1 MKALAAIGGLPDVET
16 SCDPDKDEV
25 RGAATGVAA
34 FQKLKGL
41 RCLDEDLNLQPSIQ
55 AGHSIFHLG

>member
-1 MKALAAIGGLPDVET
+1 MGGDGRWVGGG
-16 SCDPDKDEV
+16 CDDGI

-55 AGHSIFHLG
+55 AG